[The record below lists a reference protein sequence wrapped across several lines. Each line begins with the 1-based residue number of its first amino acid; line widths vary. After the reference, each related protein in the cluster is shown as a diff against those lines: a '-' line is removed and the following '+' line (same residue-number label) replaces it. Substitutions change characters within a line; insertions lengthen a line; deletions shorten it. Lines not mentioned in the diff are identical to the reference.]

1 LDLSLVI
8 PACNEEQRIGE
19 TLIAYAKDLR
29 ASGIDFEI
37 ITEMDGCT
45 DRTAQVVTRL
55 GCLYPEIRGLEFEDK
70 LGKGG
75 GLVKGFE
82 AARGNYVGFV
92 DADGPVRPEN
102 LMKLLAEV
110 RNGTDFAI
118 ASRRAKGAKAL
129 YRTRRRQV
137 LSRCFNLLVRMMFA
151 LPYKDTQ
158 CGAKV
163 MKRDAIE
170 KMTQD
175 IHVNGFAFDV
185 GLIYAARK
193 NGLSIKEVGVNWED
207 KTGSK
212 VDITHT
218 IFDMLISVIK
228 LRIFFSPFKSLLTHN
243 GRRSDDSAEWAN
255 WLD

>member
-8 PACNEEQRIGE
+8 PACNEEQRIGD
-19 TLIAYAKDLR
+19 TLITYVKDFR
-29 ASGIDFEI
+29 ASGVSFEI
-37 ITEMDGCT
+37 IVEMDGCT
-45 DRTAQVVTRL
+45 DHTAQVVARL
-55 GCLYPEIRGLEFEDK
+55 GQIYPEVGGLEFEEK

-82 AARGNYVGFV
+82 AARGDCVGFV
-92 DADGPVRPEN
+92 DADGSVRPGE
-102 LMKLLAEV
+102 LMKLLTEV
-110 RNGTDFAI
+110 RNGADFAI

-129 YRTRRRQV
+129 YQTRRRQV
-137 LSRCFNLLVRMMFA
+137 LSRCFNILVRVLFA

-163 MKRDAIE
+163 MKRDAME
-170 KMTQD
+170 KMIQD

-193 NGLSIKEVGVNWED
+193 NGFSIKEVGVNWED

-212 VDITHT
+212 VDINHT
-218 IFDMLISVIK
+218 IFDMLTSVIK

-243 GRRSDDSAEWAN
+243 GRRSGDSAEWAN